1 MTSLASVGL
10 RAADAPIVLIIIINS
25 NVPMMVIGKECAD
38 KILQELVQD
47 KAGAGP
53 PQNSHASCVA

>member
-1 MTSLASVGL
+1 
-10 RAADAPIVLIIIINS
+10 
-25 NVPMMVIGKECAD
+25 MMVIGKECAD

-53 PQNSHASCVA
+53 PQKSHASCVA

>member
-53 PQNSHASCVA
+53 PQKSHASCAA

>member
-1 MTSLASVGL
+1 MASLASVGL
-10 RAADAPIVLIIIINS
+10 RAADASIVLIINGNS

-38 KILQELVQD
+38 TILQELVQD

-53 PQNSHASCVA
+53 PQKSHTSCAA